1 MKLHTPLAERLL
13 PILLSISLFVLGVVF
28 YGNTVVFSGHSHAA
42 NGSPS
47 LGQGNP
53 QNLVVA
59 LERWKKQQERNGG
72 LENLNVGLGYARA
85 YSIENTSARG
95 ALTLNLLTGQVNVNL
110 EPLTLN
116 KNYSV
121 WLIGLKNNQDFQVKI
136 GDLHI
141 SNAHLTLKEQLNAA
155 DLADFRLIR
164 VAVVEANKMP
174 QDASVVVGFVS
185 LFQKMYFNNQL
196 WTMAKLGEKE
206 TELPKETLPFAFL
219 LPKVAM
225 AADLTTADQFAA
237 QIAKGNQLFQNEKF
251 GGNGRTCATCH
262 RADNN
267 HTLDPLYIS
276 KLPANDPLFVYETK
290 PELKELENGKLL
302 RQYGLILANADGFDK
317 PPVFRSPSYLLGLI
331 NSIYPEDVDVI
342 APQKVSDGTNASQP
356 STHEE
361 TIYNINATREMV
373 GWSGDGAPLDG
384 KLRSF
389 AQSAIAQHLTKS
401 LNRKVGLDFREATSD
416 ELDALEAYILSL
428 GSAKEFNLDKMHFT
442 SPLTDRGKELFN
454 SKFGE
459 GTGRCLGCHNGAGS
473 TSSTTTKNGLRD
485 TGVENMELNPARLTD
500 GKIAYDGGFGKNLRE
515 TCGINKDQQ
524 CYGDGR
530 FNMTSLVEA
539 ADTAPYFHNNS
550 VATLEEAIASYNS
563 DAFNNSP
570 SARSEGR
577 ERKIKIDSTKVT
589 AIAAF
594 LRTLN
599 VMENVRSSN
608 ALDTRALGEKNTT
621 ANMTIKLAL
630 ADTEDAIQVLEQ
642 SGYNPSPE
650 ALSALREAFVL
661 ETSALKTTSKKTLL
675 TKAIAKKA
683 LVTTLLVACDKNNC
697 YKE

>member
-1 MKLHTPLAERLL
+1 MKSHTLLAQ
-13 PILLSISLFVLGVVF
+13 ILLSTFLSISILVLGVIF
-28 YGNTVVFSGHSHAA
+28 YGSFVMYSESKVSVDSL
-42 NGSPS
+42 S

-72 LENLNVGLGYARA
+72 LANLNVGLGYSRA

-95 ALTLNLLTGQVNVNL
+95 ALSLNLLTGQVNVNL
-110 EPLTLN
+110 EPLTTN

-121 WLIGLKNNQDFQVKI
+121 WLIGLKNNQDFQMKI
-136 GDLHI
+136 GDLHTN
-141 SNAHLTLKEQLNAA
+141 NAHLTLKEHLNAP
-155 DLADFRLIR
+155 DLADFRLTR
-164 VAVVEANKMP
+164 VAVVELDKMP
-174 QDASVVVGFVS
+174 QNGSVVVGFVS

-225 AADLTTADQFAA
+225 AANLTGADLFAA
-237 QIAKGNQLFQNEKF
+237 QIAKGNQLFQDETF

-290 PELKELENGKLL
+290 PELKDLENGKLL

-317 PPVFRSPSYLLGLI
+317 PPVFRSPPHLLGLV
-331 NSIYPEDVDVI
+331 NSIYPEAVDVI
-342 APQKVSDGTNASQP
+342 AQQMAAEIDESLP
-356 STHEE
+356 HEHPGE
-361 TIYNINATREMV
+361 TVYDINSTREMV

-389 AQSAIAQHLTKS
+389 AQGAIAQHFPKS

-416 ELDALEAYILSL
+416 ELDAMEAYMLSL
-428 GSAKEFNLDKMHFT
+428 GSPKDFNLDKMHFI

-485 TGVENMELNPARLTD
+485 TGIENMELNPARLTD
-500 GKIAYDGGFGKNLRE
+500 GKIAYDGGFGKNIRE

-539 ADTAPYFHNNS
+539 ADTAPYFHNNA

-570 SARSEGR
+570 GATSEGR

-599 VMENVRSSN
+599 VIENVRNSN
-608 ALDTRALGEKNTT
+608 ALDTRALREKNVT
-621 ANMTIKLAL
+621 ANITVKLAL

-650 ALSALREAFVL
+650 ALSALREAFAL

-675 TKAIAKKA
+675 TKAIAKKESVKA
-683 LVTTLLVACDKNNC
+683 LLVECDKNNC
-697 YKE
+697 YKD